1 MGRWLI
7 SKAGARTCKLSIKYN
22 ALPENKKVLK
32 DERGHIKVKV
42 NATGQ
47 TYLSITIWISESI

>member
-47 TYLSITIWISESI
+47 TYLSITI